1 MKQKLACSRSLRVV
15 FWTAGI
21 LALATGAGRPAQ
33 ASPIDYQVNNN
44 AGLTEPFSG
53 DPVSITG
60 QFTYDP
66 VTGGF
71 SNYQVILTTALAFSG
86 TYNYI
91 GSLALES
98 TLGQPTIIF
107 GGPGDQVPSFLIN
120 LYLNDFGAGPAY
132 DIRFIAVFSADYTL
146 LPLDAEHRPTITTG
160 LGAGSPVPEPST
172 RVFALTGVALVL
184 ISLQWQRGWAEIRGV
199 SRAVGLNG

>member
-1 MKQKLACSRSLRVV
+1 M
-15 FWTAGI
+15 
-21 LALATGAGRPAQ
+21 ALTTGAGRPAQ
-33 ASPIDYQVNNN
+33 AGPIDFQVNNN
-44 AGLTEPFSG
+44 AGLREPFSW

-60 QFTYDP
+60 HFSYDLA
-66 VTGGF
+66 TREF
-71 SNYQVILTTALAFSG
+71 SNFQVTLTTALAFSG
-86 TYNYI
+86 TYKDI
-91 GSLALES
+91 GTLGLVTS
-98 TLGQPTIIF
+98 LGQPTIIF
-107 GGPGDQVPSFLIN
+107 GGPGDQQKFAIN

-132 DIRFIAVFSADYTL
+132 DIRFIAVFGDAEYTL

-184 ISLQWQRGWAEIRGV
+184 ISLQWRRGWAKIRGV